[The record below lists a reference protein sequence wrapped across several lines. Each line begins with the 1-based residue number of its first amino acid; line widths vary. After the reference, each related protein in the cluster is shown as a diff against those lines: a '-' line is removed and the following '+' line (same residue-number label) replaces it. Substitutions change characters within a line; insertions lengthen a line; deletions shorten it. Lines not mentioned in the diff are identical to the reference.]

1 MAMLKKF
8 SMEEVSDK
16 PIVVFD
22 LDGTIVFDGKTI
34 DKDIFPD
41 LLALNKKSHIIFA
54 SARPIRDMLPLLTDF
69 SQNSLIGGNGSM
81 IRHKNQITLTSYIDE
96 HFMLRVVHKIHELN
110 LDYIIDYEWNYSAKI
125 EDSTDP
131 ILQKLDSGKLADN
144 VAIRTTNVSKV
155 ILFNVSE
162 ELAIQFSEDKDIS
175 LLYHEEV
182 KELVITGKDS
192 DKYLGL
198 KQVIGGHPYHAFGND
213 KNDIMLLQH
222 ATKGFSVDY
231 PFVQS
236 ENVKIITKQ
245 EVSSAIKTLIK

>member
-1 MAMLKKF
+1 MTILKNF
-8 SMEEVSDK
+8 SIEDMSAK

-22 LDGTIVFDGKTI
+22 LDGTIVFDGKSI
-34 DKDIFPD
+34 ENNILPA

-96 HFMLRVVHKIHELN
+96 GFMLKVVNQIHELN

-125 EDSTDP
+125 DDHTNP
-131 ILQKLDSGKLADN
+131 ILHKLDNGKLAN
-144 VAIRTTNVSKV
+144 KVAISTPNVSKV
-155 ILFNVSE
+155 ILFNVSK
-162 ELAIQFSEDKDIS
+162 ELALQFSNDSDVS
-175 LLYHEEV
+175 VLYHEDV

-192 DKYLGL
+192 DKYLAL
-198 KQVIGGHPYHAFGND
+198 KQIIGDSLYYAFGND

-222 ATKGFSVDY
+222 ARKSFSVEY

-236 ENVKIITKQ
+236 ENVHIITRQ
-245 EVSSAIKTLIK
+245 EVSSIIKTLTK